1 MDKKLPTN
9 TKVVVI
15 GGGIA
20 GCSVAYHL
28 AKYGWKD
35 TVLLERDQLT
45 SGTTWHAAGL
55 VGQLGASATITKLR
69 KYSLNLYKEL
79 EKKTGLSTGLKQN
92 GAITIAS
99 SEERLQELLR
109 QATAAQ
115 LFDVNVETVSKK
127 RIKELYPV
135 INDKD
140 ILGGVYM
147 PEDGQADP
155 VGVTNVLAKAA
166 KMEGAQIFEKTPVEK
181 ILIKDKKI
189 VGVQTKLGKID
200 CEYVVVATGMWSRQI
215 GEDIGVSIP
224 LYPNEHFY
232 IITEPL
238 DKLPK
243 NLPVLRDYNSCLYL
257 KEDAGKMLVGI
268 FEPNAKPAFKD
279 KGVVPEDFSFGEFPD
294 DFDHFEPY
302 LEKSFKRLP
311 MLETAGI
318 RKFFS
323 GPESFTPD
331 TQYLLGETSEV
342 NNLFTCCGFNSI
354 GIASAGGAGRVTAEW
369 MINGYMNEDLFSLD
383 IKRFQKFH
391 SSKKFIMERV
401 TETLGDLYGMHWP
414 YKQHN
419 TSREQ
424 RLLPYHDELKK
435 AGACFGVS
443 GEYERPMWYAL
454 EGEKPEYKYSF
465 RYQNWYPSV
474 EFETK
479 NTVTNVGLYE
489 LSPFSKYE
497 IKGDIAYNELQRIC
511 TANIKNEIGRCTYT
525 QMLNEA
531 GGIETDLTVICIKKN
546 HFRIIS
552 SAATRTHDKA
562 HILKHLSDKLEFKD
576 VTDEFVCLGIFGPR
590 SRALIS
596 KISTDNFSNVTFKF
610 GTGKNI
616 KISNKIVWAQR
627 LSYVGELGFE
637 IYINKKDA
645 KTIYQLIIKEGQN
658 HKLSHCGAHAM
669 DIMRMESGFLHWG
682 HDISP
687 EENQYEAGL
696 NFAISYKKQVDF
708 IGKQSLLKI
717 KDKKQN
723 KRFVMFSLKT
733 NKPGYPLLLQEE
745 PIYLDNKIIGR
756 STSGNYSFNYKKNL
770 CFGYIKSDFSNE
782 ELLEKKLFIEVE
794 KTKYPIIIEMK
805 PLKNK
810 KNTMLEI

>member
-1 MDKKLPTN
+1 VNKEIPKKS
-9 TKVVVI
+9 KVVVI
-15 GGGIA
+15 GGGVA

-35 TVLLERDQLT
+35 TILLERDQLT

-55 VGQLGASATITKLR
+55 VGQLGATATITKLR

-79 EKKTGLSTGLKQN
+79 EKKTELSTGLKQN

-99 SEERLQELLR
+99 TKERLQELLR

-115 LFDVNVETVSKK
+115 LFDVNVEVLDKK
-127 RIKELYPV
+127 KVKDLYPV
-135 INDKD
+135 IHDED
-140 ILGGVYM
+140 ICGGVYM

-166 KMEGAQIFEKTPVEK
+166 KMEGVKIFEKTPVEK
-181 ILIKDKKI
+181 ILIKNGK
-189 VGVQTKLGKID
+189 VTGVQTQFGKID
-200 CEYVVVATGMWSRQI
+200 CEYVALATGMWSRQI
-215 GEDIGVSIP
+215 GEDIDVSIP

-232 IITEPL
+232 IITEPMK
-238 DKLPK
+238 DLPK
-243 NLPVLRDYNSCLYL
+243 NLPVLRDYNNCLYL

-268 FEPNAKPAFKD
+268 FEPGAKNAFKD
-279 KGVVPEDFSFGEFPD
+279 KGIVPNDFSFGEFPD

-342 NNLFTCCGFNSI
+342 KNLFTCCGFNSI
-354 GIASAGGAGRVTAEW
+354 GIASSGGAGRVTAEW

-391 SSKKFIMERV
+391 SSKNFIMERV

-414 YKQHN
+414 YKQHS
-419 TSREQ
+419 TSRNQ
-424 RLLPYHDELKK
+424 KLLPYHKELKNV
-435 AGACFGVS
+435 GACFGVS

-454 EGEKPEYKYSF
+454 NNDKAEYQYSF
-465 RYQNWYPSV
+465 GYQNWYPSV

-479 NTVTNVGLYE
+479 NTVKNVGLYE

-497 IKGDIAYNELQRIC
+497 IKGELAHSVLQRIC
-511 TANIKNEIGRCTYT
+511 TANIKNEIGKSTYT

-531 GGIETDLTVICIKKN
+531 GGIETDLTVICIEKN
-546 HFRIIS
+546 YFMIIS
-552 SAATRTHDKA
+552 SAANRTHDKA
-562 HILKHLSDKLEFKD
+562 HILKHMPINLEFKD
-576 VTDEFVCLGIFGPR
+576 VTDDLVCLGIFGPK
-590 SRALIS
+590 SRKLIS
-596 KISTDNFSNVTFKF
+596 EISQDDFTNEKFNFGNGKF
-610 GTGKNI
+610 VIIEK
-616 KISNKIVWAQR
+616 KKVWVQR

-637 IYINKKDA
+637 IYIENKDA
-645 KTIYQLIIKEGQN
+645 KEIYQLILSKGKN
-658 HKLSHCGAHAM
+658 HNLSHCGSHAM
-669 DIMRMESGFLHWG
+669 DTMRMESGFLHWG

-696 NFAISYKKQVDF
+696 NFAISFKKEVNF
-708 IGKQSLLKI
+708 IGKDSLLKL
-717 KDKKQN
+717 KEKKCD
-723 KRFVMFSLKT
+723 KRFIMLSLKDS
-733 NKPGYPLLLQEE
+733 KPGKPLLLHEE
-745 PIYLDNKIIGR
+745 PIYLKDKIIGR
-756 STSGNYSFNYKKNL
+756 TTSGNYSFNYNKNL
-770 CFGYIKSDFSNE
+770 SFGYVKSEYSNKE
-782 ELLEKKLFIEVE
+782 LEKMDLYIEVA
-794 KTKYPIIIEMK
+794 KQKYQAKVELS
-805 PLKNK
+805 PLKDK
-810 KNTMLEI
+810 QARSL

>member
-9 TKVVVI
+9 AKVVVI
-15 GGGIA
+15 GGGVA

-28 AKYGWKD
+28 AKYGWKE
-35 TVLLERDQLT
+35 TILLERDQLT

-55 VGQLGASATITKLR
+55 VGQLGASSTITRLR

-92 GAITIAS
+92 GAITVAS
-99 SEERLQELLR
+99 SPERLQELLR

-115 LFDVNVETVSKK
+115 LFDVNVESVNKQ

-135 INDKD
+135 INDDD

-181 ILIKDKKI
+181 ILVKDKKI
-189 VGVQTKLGKID
+189 VGVQTKFGKID
-200 CEYVVVATGMWSRQI
+200 CEYVVIATGMWSRQI

-257 KEDAGKMLVGI
+257 KEDAGKMLIGI
-268 FEPNAKPAFKD
+268 FEPNAKPAFKEE
-279 KGVVPEDFSFGEFPD
+279 GIVPEDFSFGEFPD

-342 NNLFTCCGFNSI
+342 SNLFTCCGFNSI
-354 GIASAGGAGRVTAEW
+354 GIASSGGAGRVTAEW
-369 MINGYMNEDLFSLD
+369 IINGSMNEDLFSLD

-419 TSREQ
+419 TSRNQ
-424 RLLPYHDELKK
+424 RLLPYHEELKK
-435 AGACFGVS
+435 SGACFGVS
-443 GEYERPMWYAL
+443 GEYERPMWYELNDKKKA
-454 EGEKPEYKYSF
+454 EYKYSF
-465 RYQNWYPSV
+465 NYQNWYPSV

-479 NTVTNVGLYE
+479 NTISNVGLYE

-497 IKGDIAYNELQRIC
+497 IKGEIVHSELQRIC
-511 TANIKNEIGRCTYT
+511 TANIKDEIGRSTYT
-525 QMLNEA
+525 QLLNSS
-531 GGIETDLTVICIKKN
+531 GGIESDLTVICIDKN
-546 HFRIIS
+546 HFRVIS
-552 SAATRTHDKA
+552 SSATRIHDKT
-562 HILKHLSDKLEFKD
+562 HMLKHLSPDIEFKD
-576 VTDEFVCLGIFGPR
+576 ITDELVCLGLFGPK
-590 SRALIS
+590 SRELMSIIS
-596 KISTDNFSNVTFKF
+596 KDDFSNSNFKF
-610 GTGKNI
+610 GMGKFSI
-616 KISNKIVWAQR
+616 IGSKKIWVQR

-637 IYINKKDA
+637 LYIKTNEANEIYK
-645 KTIYQLIIKEGQN
+645 LIVEKGKSL
-658 HKLSHCGAHAM
+658 KLSHCGSHAM
-669 DIMRMESGFLHWG
+669 DTMRMESGFLHWG

-696 NFAISYKKQVDF
+696 EFAISYKKNIDF
-708 IGKQSLLKI
+708 VGKEALLKI
-717 KDKKQN
+717 KKK
-723 KRFVMFSLKT
+723 KKTKKFVMLT
-733 NKPGYPLLLQEE
+733 LRDNKPGYPLLLHDE
-745 PIYLDNKIIGR
+745 PIYLGDKIIGKT
-756 STSGNYSFNYKKNL
+756 TSGNYSFNFKKNL
-770 CFGYIKSDFSNE
+770 SFGYVDSQFTNE
-782 ELLEKKLFIEVE
+782 DLQNKDLFIEVE
-794 KTKYPIIIEMK
+794 KNKYSAIIELK
-805 PLKNK
+805 PLKDK
-810 KNTMLEI
+810 KARLS